1 MKIRSEKLT
10 SNLYFH
16 TDIRSAI
23 TNVLVSL
30 VQIYGGISASL
41 SCVVS
46 GEKIGKRYDITTNL
60 SCLKVG

>member
-1 MKIRSEKLT
+1 VKTLSEKLA

-30 VQIYGGISASL
+30 VQVYCGISSSL

-46 GEKIGKRYDITTNL
+46 GEKIGERYDITTNL
-60 SCLKVG
+60 SCLEVG